1 MIIQGESGLTSDQY
15 NALLAATGD
24 PTLKVT
30 LEQYTPKFA
39 LHDSDGCGEVIANF
53 DAIVSGTVLVRAYQ
67 YTADQIQIDTL
78 ASEDGG
84 DQAWATQILVATNV
98 VSTVVISLAI
108 TGNSVRVF
116 WYDGTNIKYHESA
129 DNGANW
135 GAAQTTL
142 AVSDLTLLA
151 ATSMTRVHYFAE
163 TAKGNHRLCVANSTL
178 GVWSELA
185 SDIYWPF
192 KPTSLDAI
200 VGFHA
205 EETCAGDNDVLVFS
219 TDYPPII
226 SAKVVGTT
234 YTEYLVRVQ
243 GLAMIRYQ
251 NERWSEHQEFDL
263 IDRCSEFPSR
273 YGVRLSKYENEFGF
287 LTYHRIDGE
296 FAAYDHESVALSR
309 SRDGLNWE
317 APYLLANTL
326 DVATM
331 AIHCNTFVYL
341 LNSTTTYRSKSS
353 GYFGDAQTT
362 LDVTDYVSNISA
374 TAGQIQNVTIAL
386 ENEANVL
393 DALAIF
399 SDDVNLQARVEMGYY
414 VGGDALLVQTALVDV
429 PSYGNTRLVPVVELE
444 LDTLDELGRLNSVT
458 VDQSIE
464 RDSQIAGGDHFRS
477 SDGTDYSG
485 LRHTAGQEG
494 AWKAPDGEQELWL
507 ITNESPGT
515 AFNTFCSYTWNGSAQ
530 CGINLPSTTSDDY
543 AGLVFRAY
551 NARNLY
557 SVRYNADR
565 DTIELIDRKD
575 NIELR
580 VEETAAMTWT
590 VDTWYWL
597 KVVFRYNLIGVYS
610 STDGY
615 TWTQQ
620 FIYEI
625 PGVLSTAAWT
635 WAEFVGRDIPNLDGR
650 MGYCGTGY
658 STDEDYYP
666 DPPAPSYPEPP
677 VDPEPQD
684 QWIFGLSLGPA
695 GEGVGAFYTDD
706 IESVSPSYF
715 AMNNGLNTLGSKYIY
730 DLKIKEWVTGVETL
744 FAATYCG
751 IYEYENLPA
760 GVGEWKKRINT
771 TFIAG
776 VAGKPNVVT
785 EYVTHSIE
793 HEGLMACVYSYNPG
807 LSMTAPGG
815 TAGILVS
822 EDGFKTMLRLSNLY
836 TTIHHNY
843 GWSCIGGS
851 VAFAQHSDGMTLYA
865 GTGYSPG
872 NSGVGEAAV
881 WRSLDRGATWTKLT
895 SLATSHNINTSSKIW
910 VPYHS
915 ESYDDSTIYWAVYTG
930 TVNSGLWRSGD
941 AGATWQHVYATSS
954 GQIYSCAG
962 PTYNK
967 NIANYT
973 EGNHLY
979 EHNSGDITDHDH
991 TVALCSYRK
1000 SFVMRRG
1007 DGLLISRYLIGGI
1020 RTGAG
1025 AGPIVFLHD
1034 IGLGTVTDKT
1044 GDLVAVSGTTTRP
1057 VYVIARK
1064 EYSSLEQHP

>member
-1 MIIQGESGLTSDQY
+1 MILQGETSLSVPQY
-15 NALLAATGD
+15 AALLTATGD

-39 LHDSDGCGEVIANF
+39 SHDSDGCGEVIANF
-53 DAIVSGTVLVRAYQ
+53 DAIVSGTVLIRAYQ

-84 DQAWATQILVATNV
+84 DESWATQTLVATSA
-98 VSTVVISLAI
+98 VSTVVISLAVS
-108 TGNSVRVF
+108 GNTVRVF
-116 WYDGTNIKYHESA
+116 WYDGTNIKYHESL

-135 GAAQTTL
+135 GAAQTAL

-151 ATSMTRVHYFAE
+151 ATSLTRLHYFAE
-163 TAKGNHRLCVANSTL
+163 TAKHNHLLYVADYDGSWGETVS
-178 GVWSELA
+178 GT
-185 SDIYWPF
+185 YWPF
-192 KPTSLDAI
+192 KPTSFDAI
-200 VGFHA
+200 AGFQV
-205 EETCAGDNDVLVFS
+205 EQTCAADNDILVFS

-243 GLAMIRYQ
+243 GLAFMRYQ
-251 NERWSEHQEFDL
+251 NGRWSDHWDFDV

-273 YGVRLSKYENEFGF
+273 YGVRLSKYDEWAF

-296 FAAYDHESVALSR
+296 FAAYDHEAVAISR

-317 APYLLANTL
+317 APFLLANTL

-386 ENEANVL
+386 ENEGNVL

-399 SDDVNLQARVEMGYY
+399 SDDVNLQARVEMGYI
-414 VGGDALLVQTALVDV
+414 VGGVSLLVQTALVDV

-444 LDTLDELGRLNSVT
+444 LDTIDELGRLNSVT

-464 RDSQIAGGDHFRS
+464 RDSQIVGGDHFRS

-494 AWKAPDGEQELWL
+494 AWKAPNGDQNLLL

-515 AFNTFCSYTWNGSAQ
+515 AFNTFCSYTWNGSCQ

-557 SVRYNADR
+557 AVRYNADR
-565 DTIELIDRKD
+565 DTIEVIDRKD

-580 VEETAAMTWT
+580 VAETAAMTWT

-597 KVVFRYNLIGVYS
+597 KVVFRYGAISVYS

-615 TWTQQ
+615 TWTLV
-620 FIYEI
+620 FDYEI
-625 PGVLSTAAWT
+625 PGVLPTVSWT
-635 WAEFVGRDIPNLDGR
+635 WAEFIGREIPNMDGR

-666 DPPAPSYPEPP
+666 DPPEPSYPEPP

-684 QWIFGLSLGPA
+684 QWIFGLAQYPES
-695 GEGVGAFYTDD
+695 EGKGVFYTDD
-706 IESVSPSYF
+706 IESPAPSYF
-715 AMNNGLNTLGSKYIY
+715 DMNNGLNSLGSRYIY
-730 DLKIKEWVTGVETL
+730 DLKIKEWTTGIETL

-751 IYEYENLPA
+751 VYEYENLPPPT
-760 GVGEWKKRINT
+760 GEWKKRLTT
-771 TFIAG
+771 TFVAA
-776 VAGKPNVVT
+776 VAGRPRVVF
-785 EYVTHSIE
+785 EHITHSIE
-793 HEGLMACVYSYNPG
+793 HEGLMACMYSYNPG
-807 LSMTAPGG
+807 VSATAPGG
-815 TAGILVS
+815 ISGVVIS
-822 EDGFKTMLRLSNLY
+822 EDGFKTMTRLKTLVSLS
-836 TTIHHNY
+836 HFNY
-843 GWSCIGGS
+843 GYVCTGGS
-851 VAFAQHSDGMTLYA
+851 VAFAQHSDGLTMYT
-865 GTGYSPG
+865 GTAYSYG
-872 NSGVGEAAV
+872 LGGWSGEAAV
-881 WRSLDRGATWTKLT
+881 WRSDDQGITWTKKK
-895 SLATSHNINTSSKIW
+895 SLVTNGNISPSSRVW

-915 ESYDDSTIYWAVYTG
+915 ENFDDSTIYWAVYTG
-930 TVNSGLWRSGD
+930 TADTGLWRSTDG
-941 AGATWQHVYATSS
+941 GETWTYIYDSHTLLH
-954 GQIYSCAG
+954 IYSCAG
-962 PTYNK
+962 PTYNRTL
-967 NIANYT
+967 ANYT
-973 EGNHLY
+973 QGNYMY
-979 EHNSGDITDHDH
+979 EYNNGSVITH
-991 TVALCSYRK
+991 THTTANVEFRK

-1007 DGLLISRYLIGGI
+1007 DGLLVSRYLVGGR
-1020 RTGAG
+1020 RTVASP
-1025 AGPIVFLHD
+1025 GPVVYLHD
-1034 IGLGTVTDKT
+1034 VSLGTTTDKT
-1044 GDLVAVSGTTTRP
+1044 GDLITVSGTTTYG

-1064 EYSSLEQHP
+1064 EYSSLEQRS